1 MSIGI
6 LLFWKAVLYF
16 INETDKSRDRR
27 MNNLDFDNMT
37 IDQLTVALDLD
48 EEERELLENIE
59 NDEWVSIHNEK
70 EEITRLRQMA
80 IADRSTQ
87 KIEVNLSMQDTNEIY
102 DLAEQLGIS
111 VSAVV
116 QEVMHKY
123 LEGKLIEASNPLNT
137 MFEENARDVARI
149 GGS

>member
-1 MSIGI
+1 
-6 LLFWKAVLYF
+6 
-16 INETDKSRDRR
+16 

-48 EEERELLENIE
+48 EEERELLESIE
-59 NDEWVSIHNEK
+59 NDEWVKISNEK

-80 IADRSTQ
+80 ITDRSTQ
-87 KIEVNLSMQDTNEIY
+87 KIEVNLSMQDTTEIY

>member
-1 MSIGI
+1 
-6 LLFWKAVLYF
+6 
-16 INETDKSRDRR
+16 

-48 EEERELLENIE
+48 EEERELLESIE
-59 NDEWVSIHNEK
+59 NDEWVSISNEK
-70 EEITRLRQMA
+70 EEISRLRQMA

-123 LEGKLIEASNPLNT
+123 LEGELIEASNPLNA

>member
-1 MSIGI
+1 
-6 LLFWKAVLYF
+6 
-16 INETDKSRDRR
+16 

-48 EEERELLENIE
+48 EEERELLESIE
-59 NDEWVSIHNEK
+59 NDEWVSIPNEK

-80 IADRSTQ
+80 IADRSRQ
-87 KIEVNLSMQDTNEIY
+87 RIEANLSMQDTNEIY

-123 LEGKLIEASNPLNT
+123 LEGELIEASNLLNA

>member
-1 MSIGI
+1 
-6 LLFWKAVLYF
+6 
-16 INETDKSRDRR
+16 

-37 IDQLTVALDLD
+37 IDQFTVALDLD
-48 EEERELLENIE
+48 EEERELLESIE
-59 NDEWVSIHNEK
+59 N
-70 EEITRLRQMA
+70 
-80 IADRSTQ
+80 
-87 KIEVNLSMQDTNEIY
+87 
-102 DLAEQLGIS
+102 AEQLGIS

-123 LEGKLIEASNPLNT
+123 LRGELIEASNPLNA

>member
-1 MSIGI
+1 
-6 LLFWKAVLYF
+6 
-16 INETDKSRDRR
+16 

-48 EEERELLENIE
+48 EEERELLASIE
-59 NDEWVSIHNEK
+59 NDEWVSIPNEK
-70 EEITRLRQMA
+70 EEIARLRQMA
-80 IADRSTQ
+80 IADRSKQ
-87 KIEVNLSMQDTNEIY
+87 KIEVNLSLQDTGKIHN
-102 DLAEQLGIS
+102 LAEQLGIS

-123 LEGKLIEASNPLNT
+123 LGGELIEASNPLNAT
-137 MFEENARDVARI
+137 FEENARDVARI

>member
-1 MSIGI
+1 
-6 LLFWKAVLYF
+6 
-16 INETDKSRDRR
+16 

-48 EEERELLENIE
+48 EEERELLESIE
-59 NDEWVSIHNEK
+59 NDEWVSIPNEK
-70 EEITRLRQMA
+70 EEISRLRQMA
-80 IADRSTQ
+80 IADRSRQ

-123 LEGKLIEASNPLNT
+123 LEGELIEASNPLNT

>member
-1 MSIGI
+1 
-6 LLFWKAVLYF
+6 
-16 INETDKSRDRR
+16 
-27 MNNLDFDNMT
+27 MNNLDSMT
-37 IDQLTVALDLD
+37 IDQLTIALDLD
-48 EEERELLENIE
+48 EEERELLESIE
-59 NDEWVSIHNEK
+59 KDEWVSIPNEK
-70 EEITRLRQMA
+70 EEINRLRQMA

-111 VSAVV
+111 VSTIV

-123 LEGKLIEASNPLNT
+123 LEGELIEASNPLNT

>member
-1 MSIGI
+1 M
-6 LLFWKAVLYF
+6 LYF
-16 INETDKSRDRR
+16 INENDKSRDRR

-48 EEERELLENIE
+48 EEERELLESIE
-59 NDEWVSIHNEK
+59 NDEWVSISNEK
-70 EEITRLRQMA
+70 EEISRLRQMA

-123 LEGKLIEASNPLNT
+123 LEGELIEASNPLNA

>member
-1 MSIGI
+1 
-6 LLFWKAVLYF
+6 
-16 INETDKSRDRR
+16 

-48 EEERELLENIE
+48 EEERELLESIE
-59 NDEWVSIHNEK
+59 N
-70 EEITRLRQMA
+70 
-80 IADRSTQ
+80 
-87 KIEVNLSMQDTNEIY
+87 
-102 DLAEQLGIS
+102 AEQLGIS

-123 LEGKLIEASNPLNT
+123 LEGELIEASNPLNT

-149 GGS
+149 WGS

>member
-1 MSIGI
+1 
-6 LLFWKAVLYF
+6 
-16 INETDKSRDRR
+16 

-48 EEERELLENIE
+48 EEERELLESIE
-59 NDEWVSIHNEK
+59 NDEWVRISNEK

-80 IADRSTQ
+80 ITDRSTQ
-87 KIEVNLSMQDTNEIY
+87 KIEVNLSMQDTTEIY

-137 MFEENARDVARI
+137 MFEENARDVAQI

>member
-1 MSIGI
+1 M
-6 LLFWKAVLYF
+6 LYF
-16 INETDKSRDRR
+16 INETDKNRDRR

-48 EEERELLENIE
+48 EEERELLESIE
-59 NDEWVSIHNEK
+59 NDEWVSIPNEK

-111 VSAVV
+111 VSTIV

>member
-1 MSIGI
+1 
-6 LLFWKAVLYF
+6 
-16 INETDKSRDRR
+16 

-48 EEERELLENIE
+48 EEERELLESIE
-59 NDEWVSIHNEK
+59 NDEWVSIPNEK

-80 IADRSTQ
+80 IADRCRQ

-102 DLAEQLGIS
+102 DLAEQLEIS
-111 VSAVV
+111 VSLVV

-123 LEGKLIEASNPLNT
+123 LEGELIEASNPLNA
-137 MFEENARDVARI
+137 MFEKNARDVARI

>member
-1 MSIGI
+1 M
-6 LLFWKAVLYF
+6 LYF

-48 EEERELLENIE
+48 EEERELLESIE
-59 NDEWVSIHNEK
+59 NDEWVRISNEK

-80 IADRSTQ
+80 ITDRSTQ
-87 KIEVNLSMQDTNEIY
+87 KIEVNLSMQDTTEIY

>member
-1 MSIGI
+1 M
-6 LLFWKAVLYF
+6 LYF
-16 INETDKSRDRR
+16 IHETDKNRDRR
-27 MNNLDFDNMT
+27 MNILDFDNMT

-48 EEERELLENIE
+48 EEERELLESIE
-59 NDEWVSIHNEK
+59 NDEWVSIPNEK

-111 VSAVV
+111 VSTIV

-123 LEGKLIEASNPLNT
+123 LRGELIEASNPLNA